1 MVKNSL
7 AMQVQSL
14 GQEDPLEKE
23 MVTHLQYLCQDNPM
37 NKGDWWAYSPRGCK
51 ELDMTQQLNNNK

>member
-14 GQEDPLEKE
+14 SQEDPLEKE

-37 NKGDWWAYSPRGCK
+37 NKGAWWAYSPWRCK
-51 ELDMTQQLNNNK
+51 ESDMT

>member
-1 MVKNSL
+1 MVKNSF

-14 GQEDPLEKE
+14 SQEDPLEKE

-37 NKGDWWAYSPRGCK
+37 NKGAWWAYSPWRCK
-51 ELDMTQQLNNNK
+51 ESDMT